1 MMMYV
6 KRTNMIFA
14 KDLIVPGVTA
24 PPVYCPGPGSPAVEC
39 SVPGARVAVEGYFP
53 RTPGTR
59 GQCGDSRDPGN
70 TLRDNF
76 VTSYVTRDICPVF
89 VDLIRVTESRA
100 QNDARSARVMRAGC
114 QFGETWYWTRETS
127 NAKMIRQTFILF
139 LFLQTTRINTIKL
152 RTSTISGIS

>member
-1 MMMYV
+1 MMYV

-59 GQCGDSRDPGN
+59 ASVVTAGTRG
-70 TLRDNF
+70 TLC
-76 VTSYVTRDICPVF
+76 VT
-89 VDLIRVTESRA
+89 
-100 QNDARSARVMRAGC
+100 
-114 QFGETWYWTRETS
+114 TS
-127 NAKMIRQTFILF
+127 
-139 LFLQTTRINTIKL
+139 
-152 RTSTISGIS
+152 